1 MSSILDYTDIGFI
14 KFLDA
19 KNKLSAI
26 EELASVFHETDSC
39 DNLPL
44 LVQALKEREEI
55 MSTGIGFGIAIPHAK
70 IQTVKKISYAIGI
83 SKKGINFDSMDGEL
97 VRLIILVIAGENQH
111 RDYLKLLS
119 HIMSILKKDD
129 IKEKIIS
136 SESSKNVLD
145 ILSSEEHK
153 I

>member
-1 MSSILDYTDIGFI
+1 MSSILDYTDPGFI
-14 KFLDA
+14 KFLDS

-26 EELASVFHETDSC
+26 EELASVFYETEAC

-70 IQTVKKISYAIGI
+70 ISTVKKMAYAIGI
-83 SKKGINFDSMDGEL
+83 SKNGINFDSMDGEL

-111 RDYLKLLS
+111 REYLKLLS
-119 HIMSILKKDD
+119 HVMSILKKED

-136 SESSKNVLD
+136 SENREDVLQ
-145 ILSSEEHK
+145 ILGTEEHK
-153 I
+153 V